1 MELICIN
8 CPRGCHLNVVNE
20 NGEIKVSGN
29 FCKRGETYAINE
41 LTNPL
46 RVVTTTIGIES
57 KRYSRLPLITSK
69 PIPKDKMM
77 ELVKSL
83 KDLKVKA
90 PVKIGDV
97 VLYNVLGLNIDL
109 LSSKSIDE

>member
-29 FCKRGETYAINE
+29 FCKRGETYAISE

-46 RVVTTTIGIES
+46 RVVTTTIGIDS
-57 KRYSRLPLITSK
+57 KYHSRLPVITSK

-83 KDLKVKA
+83 KDLKIKA

-97 VLYNVLGLNIDL
+97 VINNVLGLDVDL
-109 LSSKSIDE
+109 LSSKSINE